1 MSTPG
6 LSRKNSDALRPGRSG
21 SYTRP
26 HSASPDCAFV
36 LTPTEETPSKV
47 SPGWNMSR
55 WDLLPPLEELPYTI
69 VKDSKYAG
77 APIFGL
83 EKPIYQLPG
92 PHVGLA
98 KSGEPMDLGDDCGI
112 GMNDP
117 NMQRID
123 VDASVAT
130 SGVVSGADGI
140 VWDLGWLD
148 EVDLSNTEFALDDV
162 DLSGF
167 DFPALDGDIL
177 TDLGPHFLA

>member
-6 LSRKNSDALRPGRSG
+6 LTRKNSDALRPGRSG

-26 HSASPDCAFV
+26 YSASPNCAFV

-55 WDLLPPLEELPYTI
+55 WDLLPPLGELPDAI
-69 VKDSKYAG
+69 VRGSKYAG

-83 EKPIYQLPG
+83 EKPIYQPPG
-92 PHVGLA
+92 PQVGLA
-98 KSGEPMDLGDDCGI
+98 ISGEPMDLGDDCGT
-112 GMNDP
+112 GMNAP
-117 NMQRID
+117 RID

-130 SGVVSGADGI
+130 SGVVSSADGI

-148 EVDLSNTEFALDDV
+148 EVGLSNTEFALDDV